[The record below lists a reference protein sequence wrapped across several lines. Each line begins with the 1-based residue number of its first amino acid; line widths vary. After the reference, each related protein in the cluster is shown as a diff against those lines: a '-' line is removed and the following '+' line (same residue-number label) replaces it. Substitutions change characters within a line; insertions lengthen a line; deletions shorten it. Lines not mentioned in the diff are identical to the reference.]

1 MAWGFISSAI
11 SCAWNVIIKP
21 IWDLIWSVITNVLI
35 PIFNALWS
43 VVQMVWGFI
52 SSAISFAW
60 NVIIKPIWDAIWN
73 VITGVLV
80 PIFNTLWG
88 VVQDVWDKIQ
98 GAISWAWNVII
109 KPIWDAVWG
118 FIANTLLPWFQS
130 LWDKVRDVWQKISDK
145 ITNVWNWIKDH
156 IWNPIINFIVD
167 KFIPK
172 FLELKDKVVAAW
184 NKIKDKA
191 KAIWDKVLGI
201 VEGAVNG
208 IIDIINVF
216 IRAINSIA
224 DTIGIDFEI
233 SEIRH
238 INLVG
243 DSRQAQGARGG
254 GGSMSLM
261 AEGGVV
267 PHQEIGSGFVTNR
280 PRAIVGEGSRVHPE
294 FVVPTD
300 PKHRSRA
307 LSLFQQ
313 LGYALMD
320 KGGYLGL
327 DPGFGSKVKNVV
339 DMTRARVYVAPG
351 FRPRAH
357 QERLYARYQAGRGNK
372 AARPGT
378 SMHEQGLAVDF
389 GGDYRRYIGVINSQ
403 GLINTVPGE

>member
-1 MAWGFISSAI
+1 
-11 SCAWNVIIKP
+11 
-21 IWDLIWSVITNVLI
+21 
-35 PIFNALWS
+35 
-43 VVQMVWGFI
+43 
-52 SSAISFAW
+52 
-60 NVIIKPIWDAIWN
+60 
-73 VITGVLV
+73 
-80 PIFNTLWG
+80 G
-88 VVQDVWDKIQ
+88 VVQAVWAKIQ
-98 GAISWAWNVII
+98 GAISWAWHVII

-130 LWDKVRDVWQKISDK
+130 LWEKVKSVWQKISDK
-145 ITNVWNWIKDH
+145 ITNVWNWIRDH
-156 IWNPIINFIVD
+156 IWNPLINFIVE

-172 FLELKDKVVAAW
+172 FLELKDKVVDVW

-191 KAIWDKVLGI
+191 KAIWNKVLSI
-201 VEGAVNG
+201 VEGAING

-233 SEIRH
+233 REIRH
-238 INLVG
+238 VDLVG
-243 DSRQAQGARGG
+243 GGGDRRRGRGARGG

-280 PRAIVGEGSRVHPE
+280 PRAIVGEGSRIHPE
-294 FVVPTD
+294 YVIPTD

-307 LSLFQQ
+307 LSLFEQ

-327 DPGFGSKVKNVV
+327 EPSFGRKVKNVV
-339 DMTRARVYVAPG
+339 NITRGRVYVVSG
-351 FRPRAH
+351 FRTRA
-357 QERLYARYQAGRGNK
+357 QQAALYARYQAGRGNK

-378 SMHEQGLAVDF
+378 SMHEKGLAVDF
-389 GGDYRRYIGVINSQ
+389 GGQYRRYLGVIQSQ
-403 GLINTVPGE
+403 GLLNTVPGEPWHFEPKEGRSIASQLGDVVKDYLIRPA